1 MYLPKL
7 LFQITFEAIKG
18 KEMFIAPIPANLLYG
33 YGPTQFR
40 KLKMVDLEAAVN
52 TFPLDHS
59 EWVEAQ
65 AVISTVFQKHIRTN
79 WSEVIAKTVW
89 DYIREDFDFDPT
101 TRFSEAQIDENL
113 MKLFHQMKSYQTTI
127 LYDVF
132 IKGLKGFLRFLI
144 GFANRNDAIKE
155 S

>member
-33 YGPTQFR
+33 YGPTKFR

-65 AVISTVFQKHIRTN
+65 AVISTVFQTCFGKPSVIRSSFN
-79 WSEVIAKTVW
+79 LHQLYTV
-89 DYIREDFDFDPT
+89 
-101 TRFSEAQIDENL
+101 
-113 MKLFHQMKSYQTTI
+113 
-127 LYDVF
+127 
-132 IKGLKGFLRFLI
+132 
-144 GFANRNDAIKE
+144 
-155 S
+155 